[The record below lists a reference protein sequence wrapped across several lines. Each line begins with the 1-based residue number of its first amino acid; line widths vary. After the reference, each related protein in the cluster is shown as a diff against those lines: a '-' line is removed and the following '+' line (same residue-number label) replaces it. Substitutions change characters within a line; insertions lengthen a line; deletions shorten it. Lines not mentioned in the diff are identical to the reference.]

1 MIIYPGGVAGSAR
14 TTPGR
19 PGPGAPPAPM
29 LATAG
34 PLPHGPGW
42 AYEFKWDG
50 VRALAQWDGA
60 NLALYARSGAV
71 ITAAYPELLGLAD
84 VLAATGARDALLD
97 GEIVALGA
105 DGRPSFTALAERM
118 HVRDAGRAAALAAA
132 LPVTYMIFDVLRW
145 HGRDLTAASYAQR
158 RDLLDGLPLDG
169 YERWL
174 VPPWFDDGP
183 VTEAAAHDL
192 ALEGVVAKRL
202 TAPYRPGLR
211 SPDWIKVKR
220 EHTTDVV
227 VGGWRPGVR
236 PLGALLVGVA
246 RPDGRLDYRGRVGG
260 GISGAAQRALLE
272 ALTPL
277 VATTA
282 PFATPLPRED
292 AKGATFVRP
301 ELVVEVRYGQLTP
314 DKRLRFPRFVR
325 IRPDKTPAET
335 EDPDA

>member
-1 MIIYPGGVAGSAR
+1 MAG
-14 TTPGR
+14 PV
-19 PGPGAPPAPM
+19 PAPM

-34 PLPHGPGW
+34 PLPTGSGW
-42 AYEFKWDG
+42 AFEFKWDG
-50 VRALAQWDGA
+50 VRALARCVDGRVT
-60 NLALYARSGAV
+60 LYARSGTE
-71 ITAAYPELLGLAD
+71 ITAAYPELRGLGA
-84 VLAATGARDALLD
+84 VVAEAGTGDALLD

-118 HVRDAGRAAALAAA
+118 HVRDTSKAAALAAA
-132 LPVTYMIFDVLRW
+132 LPVTYMIFDALRW
-145 HGRDLTAASYAQR
+145 DGADLTGASYARR
-158 RDLLDGLPLDG
+158 RDLLDSLPLDG
-169 YERWL
+169 YDRWL

-183 VTEAAAHDL
+183 ATWEAVGDL
-192 ALEGVVAKRL
+192 GLEGVVAKRL
-202 TAPYRPGLR
+202 TSTYRPGLR

-260 GISGAAQRALLE
+260 GISGAAQKTLSERLA
-272 ALTPL
+272 PL
-277 VATTA
+277 VADA
-282 PFATPLPRED
+282 SPFAVALPRED

-314 DKRLRFPRFVR
+314 DRRLRFPRFVR
-325 IRPDKTPAET
+325 IRSDKAPAGT
-335 EDPDA
+335 GDVDAG